1 MSYDYEAKALW
12 DETIAG
18 TDHSLRDLFR
28 AMGNKGYDPSPFIDT
43 EMGEATVKNWEH
55 IIRHVDEMS
64 EPVLAYWRSLGMT
77 KEMKSAD
84 PSDQWAL
91 FRPDRAAGETETLYP
106 LLFIFTPPN
115 NRIYDIEGHGY
126 LQEAAARG
134 YFVSTMNT
142 YDEQEF
148 LKRYTELVEQY
159 PIDRT
164 RVYVTGFSG
173 GGERASLCSLTHPE
187 LFAASNPAGNHCML
201 ESYYISFEQIEKV
214 KLLGMP
220 VLLISGLYD
229 ISEQFPIYR
238 NTSDLYDMLPGNV
251 PTYRNVWMPRH
262 KESKILSLRARL
274 YVTGCRDVSYEDC
287 CAQEFSPN
295 IVNRNFGI
303 PFERTRV
310 EQVLGIDHYIGEFS
324 GRGGGTQLRAICLDK
339 APHQP
344 TPTYASYMFDFFARF
359 RRNPDTGLLSEVEG

>member
-1 MSYDYEAKALW
+1 MSYDYEKKTLW
-12 DETIAG
+12 DEKIAG
-18 TDHSLRDLFR
+18 TNRTLRDLFR
-28 AMGNKGYDPSPFIDT
+28 AMGNKGYDPEPFIDT
-43 EMGEATVKNWEH
+43 PMGEATVTNWEH
-55 IIRHVDEMS
+55 VIRNADEMS
-64 EPVLAYWRSLGMT
+64 EPVLDYWRSFGMT
-77 KEMKSAD
+77 KEMKCSD
-84 PSDQWAL
+84 PENQWAL
-91 FRPDRAAGETETLYP
+91 YAPDLSSGEPDALRPM
-106 LLFIFTPPN
+106 LFLFTPPGGK
-115 NRIYDIEGHGY
+115 IYDIEGQGY

-134 YFVSTMNT
+134 YFVSTMNA

-148 LKRYTELVEQY
+148 LARYAALMEEY

-164 RVYVTGFSG
+164 RVYVSGFSG

-187 LFAASNPAGNHCML
+187 LFSASCPAGNHCML
-201 ESYYISFEQIEKV
+201 ESYYISFEQIEKTR
-214 KLLGMP
+214 LLGMP

-238 NTSDLYDMLPGNV
+238 NTSDLYDMLPSNV

-274 YVTGCRDVSYEDC
+274 YITGCRDVSYEDC

-310 EQVLGIDHYIGEFS
+310 EHVLGIDHYIGEFC
-324 GRGGGTQLRAICLDK
+324 GRNGGVRLRAICLDK

-344 TPTYASYMFDFFARF
+344 VPTYASYMFDFFRRF
-359 RRNPDTGLLSEVEG
+359 RRDPDTGLLSEADD